1 MDFTYLPKIA
11 GLFYFLYFIYLAR
24 YGPNKEKVSEFFNV
38 VHAFLR
44 QSDQPADSDSDD
56 DNEKEEPKREEK
68 KPKRFEDKY
77 LEEYKNL
84 PNEELT
90 KEQLDSLKNNIVMEN
105 TPLGNVVMFF
115 DNKKETFVF
124 YSDLTMPYR
133 YLEVVG
139 RKYVTTYKCKNLYV
153 DMEEQLKSAEEK
165 KKQKQEPLE
174 DVALESKNPEKQINA
189 ANTKKDVFAKFKTY
203 NNSVTKEV
211 VAAPAKNAGNKDITK
226 KDNENALL
234 KDNANKYRYEG
245 KLANFNFLQPVDKKQ
260 LDKRLAMSWA
270 DFKASIN
277 NSNFS

>member
-1 MDFTYLPKIA
+1 MDYTYLPQIA
-11 GLFYFLYFIYLAR
+11 FVCYFFYLA
-24 YGPNKEKVSEFFNV
+24 YLAQHISNKEKLIEFFYI
-38 VHAFLR
+38 VHDFLR

-56 DNEKEEPKREEK
+56 NNEKEEPKREEK

-165 KKQKQEPLE
+165 KKQKQEPVQ
-174 DVALESKNPEKQINA
+174 DVVLESKNPEKQTNT

-226 KDNENALL
+226 RDNENALL

-270 DFKASIN
+270 DFKASMN